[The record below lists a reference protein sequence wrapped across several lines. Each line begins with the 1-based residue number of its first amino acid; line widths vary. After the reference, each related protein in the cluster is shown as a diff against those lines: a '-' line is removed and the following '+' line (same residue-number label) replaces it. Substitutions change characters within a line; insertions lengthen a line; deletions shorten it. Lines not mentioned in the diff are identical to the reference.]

1 MTVNTATYVPDFK
14 ITINGRTFIH
24 GTTVD
29 IMSVSITETT
39 NRSDSFTI
47 SVREHNP
54 EPGRFASSTLTWLDA
69 EVFDEG
75 SKIKIELGY
84 QNNRAVKLHG
94 YITGM
99 SAEFPE
105 SGAPYLT
112 VTGQSYYQ
120 QLHRQTSRKPFD
132 AKTDGGIARAIA
144 ADLKL
149 KTDIEEIDLE
159 HPLVSPEGATYAA
172 ILQDRAQRL
181 YYEVAVK
188 EDTLVFRR
196 PTYLSDTSAALTL
209 TWGENLKKFT
219 PTVSTCNLPSSVEA
233 RNTQT
238 GQGGG
243 KEALAATVQAGQIQC
258 RLGTTSGLEIARKS
272 FGESRLLHEDQR
284 ITSQAEAKLL
294 PQAFMESRAIEYITG
309 RGTTIGN
316 PQLVSRKVV
325 HLKGLGSR
333 FSGKYYVTSTT
344 HTIDDRGYR
353 TEFSVKRDGR

>member
-1 MTVNTATYVPDFK
+1 MTVNTDTYVPDFK
-14 ITINGRTFIH
+14 ITINGRSFIH

-29 IMSVSITETT
+29 IISVSITETT
-39 NRSDSFTI
+39 NQSDSFSI

-54 EPGRFASSTLTWLDA
+54 EPGRFASSTLTWLDNK
-69 EVFDEG
+69 VFDEG

-99 SAEFPE
+99 SADFPE
-105 SGAPYLT
+105 TGAPRLT
-112 VTGQSYYQ
+112 VSGQSYYH

-132 AKTDGGIARAIA
+132 AKTDSDIARAIA

-149 KTDIEEIDLE
+149 KADIEEIDLE

-172 ILQDRAQRL
+172 ILQDRAKRL
-181 YYEVAVK
+181 YYEIAIK
-188 EDTLVFRR
+188 EDTLIFRR
-196 PTYLSDTSAALTL
+196 PTYLSDTSTALTL
-209 TWGENLKKFT
+209 TWGENLRSFT
-219 PTVSTCNLPSSVEA
+219 PSVSTSNLPSSVEA

-243 KEALAATVQAGQIQC
+243 KEALASTVQAGQIQC
-258 RLGTTSGLEIARKS
+258 MLGKTSGLEIARNS
-272 FGESRLLHEDQR
+272 FGESRLLNEDQR
-284 ITSQAEAKLL
+284 ITSQAEANVL
-294 PQAFMESRAIEYITG
+294 PRAVMQSKAIEYITG
-309 RGTTIGN
+309 RGTCIGN

-325 HLKGLGSR
+325 YLKGLGSR

-344 HTIDDRGYR
+344 HSIDASGYR
-353 TEFSVKRDGR
+353 TEFNVKRDGR